1 MSTMEPGLLGDFT
14 PPAPVPPVASA
25 SSASSSKSSNSSQGS
40 YSRQSLKSLERLLG
54 DDRDPKK
61 LQKLVHKMYDN
72 LKFEKE
78 RADCADRRA
87 AEAISYLKSIYEDK
101 LRAMRE
107 ISRLEEELKSAYVSL
122 FESGSTLSQI
132 VQDSI

>member
-1 MSTMEPGLLGDFT
+1 MNTTEPGLLGDFI
-14 PPAPVPPVASA
+14 PPTSVPPVASG
-25 SSASSSKSSNSSQGS
+25 SSAGSSKSSNGSQGS
-40 YSRQSLKSLERLLG
+40 SSRQSLKSLERLLG
-54 DDRDPKK
+54 DDRDPRK

-78 RADCADRRA
+78 RADYTDRRA
-87 AEAISYLKSIYEDK
+87 SEAISYLKSIYEDK

-122 FESGSTLSQI
+122 YTSGSTFLQI